1 MGIAGLSY
9 PSPPKAPGGTAGGP
23 FGLSGQFGQNS
34 SLLAKAAAA
43 PGFKPPPPASPPFLG
58 GAYALSGQNGQSVAA
73 KSPGSLG
80 YQSPYDL
87 NTDPALQSADS
98 LAALSDQQAQSS
110 ATQQEE
116 NLLLSYGDPNLINQ
130 YLHDPNMAA
139 AAAGNP
145 NSQIAQLAVQH
156 KTAVNTLDD
165 TLNKANLSYS
175 GYRVTQEQQAENDYQ
190 GQLASAAAQVNSGLD
205 TIQGSLAQALAADN
219 ASRISAINDA
229 ADRAA
234 QEAAT
239 TGADPGADI
248 PRDTGTP
255 GPGSPAAKKT
265 LATAAAKAIV
275 PKTGSRAGTG
285 KGERPT

>member
-1 MGIAGLSY
+1 MGVPGLAY
-9 PSPPKAPGGTAGGP
+9 PSPPKAPGTAGGP

-43 PGFKPPPPASPPFLG
+43 PAMKPPPPSSPPFLG
-58 GAYALSGQNGQSVAA
+58 GALGALSGQNGPSVAA
-73 KSPGSLG
+73 KSSGSLG

-87 NTDPALQSADS
+87 NTDPALQQANA
-98 LAALSDQQAQSS
+98 LAGLSDQQAQSS

-145 NSQIAQLAVQH
+145 NSQIAQLAAQH

-239 TGADPGADI
+239 TGADPGAYI

-255 GPGSPAAKKT
+255 SGSGSPAAKKA
-265 LATAAAKAIV
+265 LASAAAQAIL
-275 PKTGSRAGTG
+275 PNAKAGTK